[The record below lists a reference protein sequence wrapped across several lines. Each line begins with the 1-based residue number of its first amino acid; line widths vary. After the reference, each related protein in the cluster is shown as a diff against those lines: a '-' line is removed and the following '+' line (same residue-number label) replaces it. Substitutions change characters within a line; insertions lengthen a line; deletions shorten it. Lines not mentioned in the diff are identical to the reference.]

1 MSTAAVWRASPS
13 HIVAGLTML
22 AAGAAGVVWSW
33 DALGLVARG
42 VVPFALLCGGLVMIG
57 AGGRALRAKGWVVTQ
72 YLSSLGPLT
81 PLLAT
86 VACLLLA
93 AAAASNLHV
102 GVPQA
107 WSPGLVAGYVALGL
121 VSGIIGGM
129 LGLGGGLVHLS
140 GLTLL
145 FGLPFGFARG
155 ATLINNV
162 FINGAAAVRYGRR
175 GLVLIH
181 VAAVL
186 LPMALV
192 GVTAGAFLQENFDES
207 VMRKIFAGFLLLV
220 IGGMVVDTLRP
231 SPRRS
236 DFGRAG
242 RSRESAL
249 PAKRDAA
256 PLVRHGV
263 TGALAGVFSGI
274 LGISG
279 GIVAVPGQTL
289 LTGVPLRNAIANS
302 TVITAISS
310 ALGTALLF
318 VGGSSTAISGSEMA
332 TIAVLFIPGNLI
344 GGHFGATWMERLPV
358 VAVRGFFITAL
369 VAIAVRSWRVVL

>member
-1 MSTAAVWRASPS
+1 MSPAAVWRASPS
-13 HIVAGLTML
+13 HIVAGMTMF
-22 AAGAAGVVWSW
+22 AAGAAGIVLSW

-42 VVPFALLCGGLVMIG
+42 VVPFALLCGGLVMAG
-57 AGGRALRAKGWVVTQ
+57 AGGRALRAKRWGLAPYPPAW
-72 YLSSLGPLT
+72 GALT

-93 AAAASNLHV
+93 AAAASDLHV
-102 GVPQA
+102 EVPHA
-107 WSPGLVAGYVALGL
+107 WSLGLVAGYMALGL

-145 FGLPFGFARG
+145 FGFPFDFARG

-175 GLVLIH
+175 KLILVH
-181 VAAVL
+181 VVAVL

-192 GVTAGAFLQENFDES
+192 GVTAGAFLQESFDES
-207 VMRKIFAGFLLLV
+207 AMRKTFAGFVLLV
-220 IGGMVVDTLRP
+220 IGGIVVDTLR
-231 SPRRS
+231 
-236 DFGRAG
+236 
-242 RSRESAL
+242 SRESEL
-249 PAKRDAA
+249 PATRDAS

-263 TGALAGVFSGI
+263 TGALAGVFSGL

-310 ALGTALLF
+310 ALGTALLC
-318 VGGSSTAISGSEMA
+318 VGSSSTAISSSEMA

-358 VAVRGFFITAL
+358 VAVRGFFIAAL
-369 VAIAVRSWRVVL
+369 VAIAVRSWGFVL